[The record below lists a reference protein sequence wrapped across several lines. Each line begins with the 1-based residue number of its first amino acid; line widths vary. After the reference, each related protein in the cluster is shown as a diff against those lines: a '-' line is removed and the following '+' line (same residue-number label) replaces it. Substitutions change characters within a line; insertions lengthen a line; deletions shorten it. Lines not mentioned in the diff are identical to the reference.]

1 MLFSNYFI
9 ESLKGEIDDLEIE
22 LNYYHNNESISPNS
36 KLKKVKKIISKIVN
50 KKQVLETYFKYLIE
64 SNKIEN
70 GNTNQ

>member
-9 ESLKGEIDDLEIE
+9 ETLKGEIDDLEIE